1 MKFYRYIYLAIF
13 VAAAVFVCFL
23 ELPLWVKVVIL
34 AWTAAP
40 LAINEYQE
48 SKKTK
53 AAAEQESHS
62 SNSVED
68 QVLHAYKER
77 A

>member
-1 MKFYRYIYLAIF
+1 M
-13 VAAAVFVCFL
+13 AAAVFVCVL
-23 ELPLWVKVVIL
+23 EVPLWEKFVIL

-40 LAINEYQE
+40 LAINAYQE
-48 SKKTK
+48 CKKTQ

-62 SNSVED
+62 STSVED